1 MQNIYKQL
9 GPSRQSVLRGLAPR
23 GFLVLSLILYLS
35 SIAAWCQTT
44 ASVSISPGSTMAPV
58 GPEAY
63 GVDTAVYDGY
73 LTSPGVSTLLTQA
86 GINAVRYPGGSYGDI
101 FNFISGTDQTVQPG
115 AYMASDVTFNY
126 FMSDTVLP
134 EGGKA
139 LITVNYGSNLTNDGG
154 GQPSEAASWVQYAN
168 VTNNYGI
175 VYWEIGNEVYG
186 NGYYSTGLDW
196 EEDLHDPD
204 TTAADRVGNA
214 ALSPTAYG
222 TNAAAFV
229 TAMKAVDPSIKCGVF
244 VNAATYYPAW
254 DQDVL
259 TAISS
264 ALKGTGYT
272 LDFVIVHWYPSGTD
286 AEVLAAQYGPN
297 GIAANVAQI
306 RSDIANYYTL
316 SNSNNLEIIVSET
329 GSGAVGGILP
339 ALFATDDDLTWFE
352 NTATNV
358 EYQELHNG
366 FLTNA
371 GPGVPEGP
379 WYGTQFASDL
389 ARPGDT
395 MVGAASTNPLLR
407 VHAVK
412 RTDGNLAVILINQD
426 PSNNTTAT
434 VNVTNATLGTS
445 GTEYTLGTANFGG
458 NDTATT
464 GVGQSTV
471 GGLGNSFT
479 VTVPAYT
486 EIGYVIPASGIK
498 TAATVTSIEPTYG
511 LVGTAVP
518 ITIIG
523 TGFGAS
529 QGSNTVTA
537 GGKAATVSSWS
548 NTSISATVPGTLPSG
563 AANVVV
569 NVNGAGSNAAVFTV
583 NSGTG
588 AATALTPYAQVAGAA
603 WNQSNYVSANPG
615 QTVNLGPQAADGGY
629 GQWNWTGPNGFTSNQ
644 RGINNI
650 PLIPGTD
657 NYVVT
662 YTNTLSV
669 QSSITFIVTVS
680 GPSFSIYSQA
690 SLSVAQGSTSGPDY
704 VTINDSGGFTG
715 SVTLSAS
722 GLPSGVTA
730 NFATNPTTSQSV
742 LTLSATQTAAPGTY
756 RITINGTS
764 GALVESTTFVLTVT
778 GTTPP
783 PPTFTLAPSAAT
795 LAVTQGSSATD
806 TITVTDVNGF
816 TGSVNLSASGLPSGV
831 TAGFAA
837 NPTTGSSVLTLTA
850 SSSATV
856 GSSNITITG
865 VSGKLTVTTTIALA
879 VNVYKPPSFTLVISP
894 PSLFVPQCGSGSFTV
909 TETPQNG
916 FTGNITLAASGL
928 PSGVTFGFS
937 PNPFSGTTVMTITVA
952 CSTAVGTYPIIL
964 TGTSGSL
971 TESTTIALT
980 ITPASNGSFSLK
992 PSAATLSIVQGASG
1006 TDTITVTDVSPFAG
1020 NVTLAASG
1028 LPGGV
1033 TAAFATNPT
1042 TATSVLTLKA
1052 SSSATAGTS
1061 TVTITGTSG
1070 SLSAGTA
1077 ITLTVTPSSCTQTAI
1092 TPYLE
1097 VGTAAWQQTNV
1108 ATVTSTTTVVNLGPQ
1123 PLTGTWS
1130 WIGPNGF
1137 TAATRQLNAIALSA
1151 GANVYT
1157 ATYTNAS
1164 GCKSTE
1170 AFTITAPSETGGFTL
1185 APSAA
1190 TLSVT
1195 QGSSVTDTIIVTDVS
1210 PFAGSVTLAA
1220 SGLPSGMTAAFAT
1233 NPTTGSSI
1241 LTLTASSTATTG
1253 TSNISIT
1260 GTSGTLTAFTTI
1272 ALTVKPKT
1280 TGTACTIDYTITPQN
1295 STSFG
1300 AAITIVSN
1308 SSTALSSWTLTWS
1321 FANGQTISSLWNGN
1335 EIQSGANVTVTN
1347 QSYNGSIAAGGSL
1360 TGVGFNGAWNGVTNA
1375 IPASFSLNGT
1385 TCTVN

>member
-1 MQNIYKQL
+1 MKNISKQP
-9 GPSRQSVLRGLAPR
+9 GPSRRSRLRGLKPR
-23 GFLVLSLILYLS
+23 GFPVLLLILFLS

-44 ASVSISPGSTMAPV
+44 ASVSISAGSTMAPV

-63 GVDTAVYDGY
+63 GIDTAVYDGY
-73 LTSPGVSTLLTQA
+73 LTSAGVSTLLTQA
-86 GINAVRYPGGSYGDI
+86 GINAIRYPGGSYGDI

-115 AYMASDVTFNY
+115 AYMASNVTFNY
-126 FMSDTVLP
+126 FMTDTVLP

-139 LITVNYGSNLTNDGG
+139 LITVNYGSNLTDNGG
-154 GQPSEAASWVQYAN
+154 GEPSEAASWVQYAN
-168 VTNNYGI
+168 VTNNYGV
-175 VYWEIGNEVYG
+175 VYWEIGNEIYG
-186 NGYYSTGLDW
+186 NGYYGTNLDW

-204 TTAADRVGNA
+204 TVAADRVGNA

-264 ALKGTGYT
+264 ALKNTGYN

-286 AEVLAAQYGPN
+286 AQVLAAQYGPN

-316 SNSNNLEIIVSET
+316 SNGNNLEIIVSET
-329 GSGAVGGILP
+329 GSGSVGGIVP

-412 RTDGNLAVILINQD
+412 RTDGNLAVVLINQD

-434 VNVTNATLGTS
+434 VNVSNATLGTS

-471 GGLGNSFT
+471 GGLGNTFT

-498 TAATVTSIEPTYG
+498 AAATVTSINPTYG

-518 ITIIG
+518 ITILG

-529 QGSNTVTA
+529 QGSSTVTA

-548 NTSISATVPGTLPSG
+548 NTSINATVPGTLAAG
-563 AANVVV
+563 AANVIV

-588 AATALTPYAQVAGAA
+588 AATALTPYAQVNAAA

-615 QTVNLGPQAADGGY
+615 DTVNLGPQAADGGY
-629 GQWNWTGPNGFTSNQ
+629 GQWSWTGPNGFTSNQ

-657 NYVVT
+657 DYTVT

-669 QSSITFIVTVS
+669 QSSVTFIITVS

-690 SLSVAQGSTSGPDY
+690 SLSVAQGGVSGPDY
-704 VTINDSGGFTG
+704 VTINDAGGFTG

-730 NFATNPTTSQSV
+730 NFATNPTTAQSV

-756 RITINGTS
+756 TITINGTS

-783 PPTFTLAPSAAT
+783 PPTFTLSPSAAT
-795 LAVTQGSSATD
+795 LSVTQGSSATD
-806 TITVTDVNGF
+806 TIKVTDVSGF
-816 TGSVNLSASGLPSGV
+816 TGSVTLSASGLPSGV
-831 TAGFAA
+831 TAGFAT
-837 NPTTGSSVLTLTA
+837 NPTTGSSVLTLSA
-850 SSSATV
+850 SSSAAA
-856 GSSNITITG
+856 GSSTITITG
-865 VSGKLTVTTTIALA
+865 T
-879 VNVYKPPSFTLVISP
+879 
-894 PSLFVPQCGSGSFTV
+894 
-909 TETPQNG
+909 
-916 FTGNITLAASGL
+916 
-928 PSGVTFGFS
+928 
-937 PNPFSGTTVMTITVA
+937 SGTQ
-952 CSTAVGTYPIIL
+952 TA
-964 TGTSGSL
+964 
-971 TESTTIALT
+971 STTLALT
-980 ITPASNGSFSLK
+980 ITPASTGSFSLK
-992 PSAATLSIVQGASG
+992 PTAATLSIAQGASG
-1006 TDTITVTDVSPFAG
+1006 TDAITVIDVTPFAG

-1028 LPGGV
+1028 LPSGV
-1033 TAAFATNPT
+1033 TASFATNPT
-1042 TATSVLTLKA
+1042 SATSLLTLTASGTAT
-1052 SSSATAGTS
+1052 
-1061 TVTITGTSG
+1061 TGTSAVTISG
-1070 SLSAGTA
+1070 TSGTLSASTP
-1077 ITLTVTPSSCTQTAI
+1077 ITLTVTPAGCTQTAI
-1092 TPYLE
+1092 TPYLQ
-1097 VGTAAWQQTNV
+1097 VNGGAWQQTNV
-1108 ATVTSTTTVVNLGPQ
+1108 ATVTATTATVNLGPQ
-1123 PLTGTWS
+1123 PTSGGTWS
-1130 WIGPNGF
+1130 WAGPNGF
-1137 TAATRQLNAIALSA
+1137 TSTTRQINAIKLSA
-1151 GANVYT
+1151 GANLYT
-1157 ATYTNAS
+1157 ATYTNAA

-1170 AFTITAPSETGGFTL
+1170 PFTITAPNGTGSFTL
-1185 APSAA
+1185 APSPA

-1195 QGSSVTDTIIVTDVS
+1195 QGSSVTDTITVTDIS
-1210 PFAGSVTLAA
+1210 PFAGSVTLAASALPSGVTATFGTNPATGSSILTLTASATATTGNSTVTITGTSGTLTASTSIALTVSTKVVQPLQLSVSAPTLSITQGSSGTDTVTVASGFTGSVTLAA
-1220 SGLPSGMTAAFAT
+1220 SGLPSGVTASFAT
-1233 NPTTGSSI
+1233 NPTNATSV
-1241 LTLTASSTATTG
+1241 LTLTASAAAATGTSTVTITGVSGASTAT
-1253 TSNISIT
+1253 
-1260 GTSGTLTAFTTI
+1260 TTI
-1272 ALTVKPKT
+1272 ALTVNQKT
-1280 TGTACTIDYTITPQN
+1280 TGSACTVDYTITPQN
-1295 STSFG
+1295 STAFG
-1300 AAITIVSN
+1300 AAITIVN
-1308 SSTALSSWTLTWS
+1308 NGSTALSSWTLTWS
-1321 FANGQTISSLWNGN
+1321 FANGQTVSSLWNGN
-1335 EIQSGANVTVTN
+1335 VIQSGANVTVTN

-1360 TGVGFNGAWNGVTNA
+1360 TGVGFNGTWNGVTNA

-1385 TCTVN
+1385 ACTVN